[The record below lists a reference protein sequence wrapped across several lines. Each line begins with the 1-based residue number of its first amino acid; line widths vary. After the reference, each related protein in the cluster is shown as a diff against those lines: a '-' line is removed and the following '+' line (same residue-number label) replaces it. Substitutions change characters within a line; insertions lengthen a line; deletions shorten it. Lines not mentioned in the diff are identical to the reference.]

1 MKKTSCLLFAL
12 VLLLAGCFGVS
23 KDVAYDDAEEVL
35 MRELQTEGVTGVEI
49 ASQEATSIMEQGED
63 HYLVQ
68 GQMETGYGPGEY
80 QVDLEYDSDGYWYEI
95 HWVIY

>member
-1 MKKTSCLLFAL
+1 MKKTFCLVVVMALF
-12 VLLLAGCFGVS
+12 LAGCFGVNE
-23 KDVAYDDAEEVL
+23 DVAYDDASEVL
-35 MRELQTEGVTGVEI
+35 TRELQGEGVTGIEV

-68 GQMETGYGPGEY
+68 GQMETDYGPGEY